1 MDKELT
7 LCYALT
13 GLQTIF
19 TSLQDNETYQIIQ
32 MVLSLLSGVLVIA
45 YTIWKWYVR
54 AKKDGKITIDEID
67 EGIEEIIDA
76 IDYIEENKESDK

>member
-1 MDKELT
+1 MDKELV

-19 TSLQDNETYQIIQ
+19 TSLQDNEIYQIIQ
-32 MVLSLLSGVLVIA
+32 MVLSLISGVLVIA

-54 AKKDGKITIDEID
+54 VKKDGKITIDEID
-67 EGIEEIIDA
+67 EGIDEIVDA
-76 IDYIEENKESDK
+76 LDYIEENKESDK

>member
-1 MDKELT
+1 MDKELV
-7 LCYALT
+7 LCYTLT
-13 GLQTIF
+13 GLQTVF

-54 AKKDGKITIDEID
+54 AKKDGKITNDEID
-67 EGIEEIIDA
+67 EGIEEIVDA

>member
-1 MDKELT
+1 MDKELVLGYT
-7 LCYALT
+7 LT

-19 TSLQDNETYQIIQ
+19 TSIQDNEIYQVIQ
-32 MVLSLLSGVLVIA
+32 MVLSLLSGALVIA

-54 AKKDGKITIDEID
+54 AKKDGKITIEEID
-67 EGIEEIIDA
+67 DGIEELIDA

>member
-1 MDKELT
+1 MDKELV
-7 LCYALT
+7 LCYILT

-19 TSLQDNETYQIIQ
+19 TSLQDNEIYQIIQ
-32 MVLSLLSGVLVIA
+32 MVLSLLSGALVIA

>member
-1 MDKELT
+1 MDKELV
-7 LCYALT
+7 LCYTLT

-19 TSLQDNETYQIIQ
+19 TSLQDNELYQIIQ

>member
-1 MDKELT
+1 MDKELV
-7 LCYALT
+7 LCYTLT
-13 GLQTIF
+13 GLQTVF
-19 TSLQDNETYQIIQ
+19 TSLQDNEIYQIIQ
-32 MVLSLLSGVLVIA
+32 MVLSLISGVLVIA

-67 EGIEEIIDA
+67 EGIDEIVDA